1 LIDKGHLGQLATGHL
16 VARQELRELVTGLAL
31 PKIPQAAVV

>member
-1 LIDKGHLGQLATGHL
+1 LATAHI

-31 PKIPQAAVV
+31 PEIPQAALV